1 MSRGYERKG
10 KMLGR
15 GFFGIFIF
23 MFFTLPSTYGAY
35 AAEYPSKPIQMIVP
49 YNAGGSTDTLSRILS
64 NPLQELLGKPITVV
78 NKVGGGTVVG
88 TVSVL
93 GLPPDG
99 HTLLCSEAL
108 VTTPLVVKDVGFT
121 VKDFTLFSVAASTPQ
136 FIIVNKSAPW
146 NTLEEFIADAKKN
159 PGKFTYSSGGPG
171 TISRL
176 AGELFQRDT
185 GTKLTNV
192 AFSGAAL
199 ESMTA
204 LLGGH
209 VTMSCLSS
217 MMCKPQFEAGKIKML
232 AAMYPKRF
240 RDFPDVPTVVEKG
253 FPGMIAKMWIGYF
266 VHGKTPQPIV
276 RKLYDTYQTLLKEK
290 ETARLV
296 EQVGFVIENLEWSEI
311 PKFLANEQE
320 KWSEMVKIIKQKE
333 GT

>member
-1 MSRGYERKG
+1 MFKRK
-10 KMLGR
+10 KRMLGR
-15 GFFGIFIF
+15 GFLGIFIF
-23 MFFTLPSTYGAY
+23 TFFSLPSADGAY
-35 AAEYPSKPIQMIVP
+35 AAEYPNKTIQLIVP
-49 YNAGGSTDTLSRILS
+49 YNAGGSTDTLSRILAT
-64 NPLQELLGKPITVV
+64 PLQGLLGKPITVV
-78 NKVGGGTVVG
+78 NKVGGATVVG
-88 TVSVL
+88 TLSVL

-121 VKDFTLFSVAASTPQ
+121 VNDFTLFSVAASTPQ
-136 FIIVNKSAPW
+136 FIIVSKNAPW

-185 GTKLTNV
+185 GTNLTNV

-199 ESMTA
+199 EAMTA

-217 MMCKPQFEAGKIKML
+217 MMCKPQVEAGKIKLL
-232 AAMYPKRF
+232 AAMVPKRF
-240 RDFPDVPTVVEKG
+240 KDFPDVPTVVEKG

-276 RKLYDTYQTLLKEK
+276 WKLYDTYQTVLKEK
-290 ETARLV
+290 ETAAMV
-296 EQVGFVIENLEWSEI
+296 EQAAFVIENLEWSEI
-311 PKFLANEQE
+311 PKFLAKEVE
-320 KWSEMVKIIKQKE
+320 KWSEIVKIIKQKE